1 MKIWFA
7 VVIVLIQLCGCGSQS
22 DEVSV
27 AMELRERYYKSS
39 GCQFQAN
46 VCADYGDCVYI
57 FGMDCRADNV
67 GTLDFKVTE
76 PQTIEGITGCVT
88 DEGGKLTFDDK
99 AVLYEPLAD
108 GQVIPAIAPW
118 LMIRALRSGYI
129 KAVSASGQTH
139 QITFDDTYQS
149 ENFQVL
155 ILVDEDGI
163 PVDGEIIWQ
172 GRRILTLEL
181 KNFAFM

>member
-1 MKIWFA
+1 MKVWFV
-7 VVIVLIQLCGCGSQS
+7 VVIVLIQLCGCGSQPEGVS
-22 DEVSV
+22 D
-27 AMELRERYYKSS
+27 AMKLRDRYYKSG

-46 VCADYGDCVYI
+46 VSADYGDCVYI

-67 GTLDFKVTE
+67 GTLDFTVTE
-76 PQTIEGITGCVT
+76 PQTIQGITGSVS

-129 KAVSASGQTH
+129 KAVSATGQSRL
-139 QITFDDTYQS
+139 ITFDDTYQS

-155 ILVDEDGI
+155 ISVDQDGI
-163 PVDGEIIWQ
+163 PQNSEIIWQ

-181 KNFAFM
+181 KNFAFV